1 MPATAVPK
9 KVSMIPAKPQY
20 DRSIKLSEKKLRVA
34 AYCRVSTELEE
45 QESSYEAQVEYYTR
59 KIQETEN
66 WKLAGIYAD
75 DGKSAT
81 NTKKRDDFKAM
92 IKDAESGKIDMILTK
107 SVSRF
112 ARNTVD
118 SLLTIRKLKE
128 KNVAVVFEK
137 EGVNTLDGT
146 GEILITILS
155 SLAQEESR
163 NISENTRWGV
173 VRKFEKG
180 KVTVNHNKFMGY
192 TKNENG
198 DLVIVPKEAE
208 IVRLVFR
215 LYLEGYSTGKIAK
228 YLEEQKIKTATGL
241 EKWHDTVVL
250 KMLRNEKY
258 MGDAL
263 LQKTYTVDF
272 MTKKKVMNKGIV
284 PQYYVEDDHE
294 AIIPKDLFYRVQEE
308 LARRASVNKSAV
320 TRKKNMKSK
329 YSSEYALTGILLC
342 GECGQEY
349 RRVTWARNGKKKIV
363 WRCSNRLTNGTK
375 YCKDSVT
382 LEEGIL
388 NRTVMEAIHRI
399 TCNDGNFASA
409 LRQNVIRVIGSYGRE
424 QEPDEYDEKIKAKQE
439 EMVSLIAENAAIS
452 SYTDEFD
459 ERYRR
464 IAEEISTLKE
474 EQLEAR
480 RKKKLAESY
489 NRRVQDMDNF
499 LKQQTYQM
507 PEFDNDLVRRLIAN
521 IKVVSEDKLLIQ
533 FQSGIVMEQE
543 IRYD

>member
-1 MPATAVPK
+1 
-9 KVSMIPAKPQY
+9 
-20 DRSIKLSEKKLRVA
+20 
-34 AYCRVSTELEE
+34 
-45 QESSYEAQVEYYTR
+45 
-59 KIQETEN
+59 
-66 WKLAGIYAD
+66 
-75 DGKSAT
+75 
-81 NTKKRDDFKAM
+81 
-92 IKDAESGKIDMILTK
+92 
-107 SVSRF
+107 
-112 ARNTVD
+112 
-118 SLLTIRKLKE
+118 
-128 KNVAVVFEK
+128 
-137 EGVNTLDGT
+137 
-146 GEILITILS
+146 
-155 SLAQEESR
+155 
-163 NISENTRWGV
+163 
-173 VRKFEKG
+173 
-180 KVTVNHNKFMGY
+180 
-192 TKNENG
+192 
-198 DLVIVPKEAE
+198 
-208 IVRLVFR
+208 
-215 LYLEGYSTGKIAK
+215 
-228 YLEEQKIKTATGL
+228 
-241 EKWHDTVVL
+241 
-250 KMLRNEKY
+250 
-258 MGDAL
+258 
-263 LQKTYTVDF
+263 
-272 MTKKKVMNKGIV
+272 MNKGIV